1 MKQMLKIKGQTKST
15 SNKLNGLIRQ
25 RIEESGQ
32 AKIITHMASLQN
44 LFPDTGIDSVQLYFF
59 S

>member
-1 MKQMLKIKGQTKST
+1 MLKIKGQTKST

-32 AKIITHMASLQN
+32 AKIVTHMVDLQN
-44 LFPDTGIDSVQLYFF
+44 LFPDTEIDSV
-59 S
+59 